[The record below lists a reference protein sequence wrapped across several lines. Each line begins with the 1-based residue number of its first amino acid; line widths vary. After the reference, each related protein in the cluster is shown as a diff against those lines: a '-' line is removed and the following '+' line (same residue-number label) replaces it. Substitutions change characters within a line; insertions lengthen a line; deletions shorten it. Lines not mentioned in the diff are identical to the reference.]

1 MFDDTDTHL
10 AVVLYAGSPRHLHL
24 NAFRGELELASAG
37 QTAGH
42 AAAAGAL
49 GVAAVD
55 VRLAAGPDGSF
66 AGSWSI
72 DLMPNGCAIFRTQ
85 TDLVGDALK
94 HREAVA
100 THVGNL
106 IWDSMT
112 ENQPT
117 DPAAWKAHTLAAI
130 EARTFAIGYTKAL
143 LEHEDTTDHT
153 YDQLRDRAVAAH
165 RATRV
170 SELMLTTP

>member
-1 MFDDTDTHL
+1 MARLTSTDL
-10 AVVLYAGSPRHLHL
+10 ANDYLRKGLGGRWLSQKQAAYLRDLMHA
-24 NAFRGELELASAG
+24 ELPADHTCSRREANGNL
-37 QTAGH
+37 TN
-42 AAAAGAL
+42 
-49 GVAAVD
+49 
-55 VRLAAGPDGSF
+55 PDGSF

-72 DLMPNGCAIFRTQ
+72 DLMPNGCAIFRTH